1 MSDAWIVDASPLILL
16 AKADKLDLLVQLAPR
31 IQIPATVADE
41 VAVPSVGRRVLDSLR
56 DWERLTDLPIPDEI
70 ARWSLDA
77 GESQVLAHALAQPG
91 SRAVLDD
98 LAARRSAE
106 ALGVRITGTVGVIL
120 RAKQT
125 GIVPAARPVLQ
136 HLRETGLY
144 LSDRLFDEFLAI
156 VGE

>member
-41 VAVPSVGRRVLDSLR
+41 VAVLPVGRCVLDSLR
-56 DWERLTDLPIPDEI
+56 DWERPPDLPIPDEI

-77 GESQVLAHALAQPG
+77 GESQVLALALAQPG

-98 LAARRSAE
+98 LAARRAAE
-106 ALGVRITGTVGVIL
+106 AIGVRITGTVGVIL